1 MNTIKEEFERQ
12 ALLLGESA
20 MDKLEN
26 AYVALFGVGGVG
38 SYAAEALARSGV
50 GHILLVDCDRVSR
63 SNINRQLCALQS
75 TVGQFKVDVVATRI
89 RDINPDAIVEC
100 RRDFVL
106 PDNIGSFDFAKFDF
120 VIDAIDTVSAKISI
134 AEACIAVGTQ
144 LISCMGTGNKQNPT
158 ELKVT
163 DISKTNT
170 CPLARVMR
178 RELKKRGISHLRVIY
193 SEEEAMTPLK
203 AVKSE
208 NGKAVPGSLA
218 FVPSV
223 AGLIAASEAVKHI
236 ISKEASENG

>member
-1 MNTIKEEFERQ
+1 MRFYLIY
-12 ALLLGESA
+12 
-20 MDKLEN
+20 EN
-26 AYVALFGVGGVG
+26 ALFFLREICLFQIC
-38 SYAAEALARSGV
+38 SEF
-50 GHILLVDCDRVSR
+50 HSR
-63 SNINRQLCALQS
+63 LYYR
-75 TVGQFKVDVVATRI
+75 
-89 RDINPDAIVEC
+89 E
-100 RRDFVL
+100 
-106 PDNIGSFDFAKFDF
+106 
-120 VIDAIDTVSAKISI
+120 SI

-193 SEEEAMTPLK
+193 SEEEAMTPLE